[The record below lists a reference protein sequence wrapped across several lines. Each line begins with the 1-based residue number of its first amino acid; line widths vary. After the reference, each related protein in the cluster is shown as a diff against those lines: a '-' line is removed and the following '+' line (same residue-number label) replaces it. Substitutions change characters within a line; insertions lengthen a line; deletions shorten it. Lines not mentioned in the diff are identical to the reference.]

1 MNEYEFVQLLKAH
14 TDQTPQRLVAW
25 YNAVGYMVM
34 NKVEGAI
41 VECGVEKGAN
51 IYGAIKLLSF
61 IEDYTRPI
69 YLYDSFDGI
78 VMLKKDYDV
87 DIHDNA
93 ALEIIEKIGYKTDV
107 DEVKELLGDLF
118 YGNDIHYKFGSA
130 DETQSNPANVPRFIA
145 LLRLNTNFYESTKIQ
160 LELLWKNVISNGI
173 LIIDHYGHWKGCKMA
188 VDEFFKDKQDDI
200 FSLKKIDYTAIQIIK
215 Q

>member
-1 MNEYEFVQLLKAH
+1 MNEYEFVQLLQNY

-25 YNAVGYMVM
+25 YNAVGYMVL

-51 IYGAIKLLSF
+51 IYGAIKLLSY

-69 YLYDSFDGI
+69 YLYDNFDRI
-78 VMLKKDYDV
+78 VTLGKDDK

-93 ALEIIEKIGYKTDV
+93 ALDIIEKINYQSDV

-118 YGNDIHYKFGSA
+118 YDNEIHYQYGYF
-130 DETQSNPANVPRFIA
+130 DETQSNPNNIPRYIA
-145 LLRLNTNFYESTKIQ
+145 LLRLNTNFYHATKSQ
-160 LELLWKNVISNGI
+160 LELLWKNMLSNGI

>member
-1 MNEYEFVQLLKAH
+1 MNEYEFVQLLQNY

-51 IYGAIKLLSF
+51 IYGAIKLLSY

-69 YLYDSFDGI
+69 YLYDNFDRI
-78 VMLKKDYDV
+78 VTLGKDDK

-93 ALEIIEKIGYKTDV
+93 ALDIIEKITYQSDV

-118 YGNDIHYKFGSA
+118 YGNEIHYKFGSF
-130 DETQSNPANVPRFIA
+130 DETQSNPMNIPRYIA
-145 LLRLNTNFYESTKIQ
+145 LLRLNTNFYNSTKIQ
-160 LELLWKNVISNGI
+160 LELLWKNMLSNGI

-188 VDEFFKDKQDDI
+188 VDEFFNDKQDEM